1 MKWPPTNLG
10 IFSRL
15 MGVDVSFTHCLDKV
29 SKERTDRGSRRSI
42 GPGVVSGG
50 PGDK

>member
-29 SKERTDRGSRRSI
+29 RSGRIEEVDRAGCGERRAG
-42 GPGVVSGG
+42 
-50 PGDK
+50 